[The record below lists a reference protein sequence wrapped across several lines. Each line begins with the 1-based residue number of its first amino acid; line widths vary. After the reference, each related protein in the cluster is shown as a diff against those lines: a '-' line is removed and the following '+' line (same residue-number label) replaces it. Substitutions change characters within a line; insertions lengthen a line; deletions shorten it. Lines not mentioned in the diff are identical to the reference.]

1 MIIKKRD
8 RSHTITTTNSII
20 EDSNR
25 SIHQDETIMVQK
37 TPKSITEGHSSRI
50 GTVNVIRIKILPGN
64 TQSKKNHEDN
74 GEHIL

>member
-1 MIIKKRD
+1 
-8 RSHTITTTNSII
+8 
-20 EDSNR
+20 
-25 SIHQDETIMVQK
+25 MVQK